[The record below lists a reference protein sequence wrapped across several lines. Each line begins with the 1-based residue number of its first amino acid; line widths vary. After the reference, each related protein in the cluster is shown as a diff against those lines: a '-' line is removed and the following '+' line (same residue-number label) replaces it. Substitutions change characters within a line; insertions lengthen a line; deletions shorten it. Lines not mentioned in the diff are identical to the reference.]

1 MAKGEKVKK
10 ILALGSNQPSD
21 VGDSAQTLSN
31 AIEVLSERL
40 GITPHISRFFS
51 TPAFP
56 EGSGPD
62 FVNAVVVLESGI
74 TPGELLGICHSLEQ
88 DAHRVRAQRWAA
100 RTLDIDV
107 IACDDAVLPD
117 TRVHAYWRDL
127 PLSAQLTETPTK
139 LIVPHPRMQDRA
151 FVLVPMMDVAPAWR
165 HPILGLTTTQM
176 CAALPQSEID
186 AVKPLET

>member
-10 ILALGSNQPSD
+10 ILALGSNQPNR
-21 VGDSAQTLSN
+21 VGDSAQILSN

-40 GITPHISRFFS
+40 GISPHISRFFR

-56 EGSGPD
+56 AGSGPD
-62 FVNAVVVLESGI
+62 FVNAVIAFDAPL

-88 DAHRVRAQRWAA
+88 DAHRERTQRWAA
-100 RTLDIDV
+100 RTLDIDI
-107 IACDDAVLPD
+107 IACGDAILPSGD
-117 TRVHAYWRDL
+117 VHAHWRNL
-127 PLSAQLTETPTK
+127 PLSAQLTETPTE
-139 LIVPHPRMQDRA
+139 LIVPHPRLQDRA
-151 FVLVPMMDVAPAWR
+151 FVLVPMMDVAPTWR

-176 CAALPQSEID
+176 CAALPEGEID